1 MYNVKLVNKVFH
13 KAKIECEKHM
23 NQGKNTWA
31 EYVFFML
38 GFEEKAARTVFRSG
52 DIPADK

>member
-23 NQGKNTWA
+23 NQGKNTWD

-38 GFEEKAARTVFRSG
+38 GFEEKAAKTVFRSG
-52 DIPADK
+52 NLPADK